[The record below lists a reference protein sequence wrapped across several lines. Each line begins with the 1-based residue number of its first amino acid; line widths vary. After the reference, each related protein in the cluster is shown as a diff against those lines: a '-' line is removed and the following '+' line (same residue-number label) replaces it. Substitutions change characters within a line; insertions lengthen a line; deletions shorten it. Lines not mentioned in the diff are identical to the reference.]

1 MGKATWRYQLD
12 MLGRGLY
19 ESLITHALEKEL
31 SSLDDNL
38 VLNRGNLRP
47 AEAGDRLALHL
58 YGLIASAV
66 SSVDDK
72 QRVERGL
79 DLAGQLVKKLAEF
92 VDDKSFNDEAPV
104 LDSSVLHAMLF
115 RNPDGTP
122 EEIVAPLIPLLDT
135 TLLTNAPGEPTV
147 GSQLEAEIHSAD
159 RIDLIMAFIR
169 RSGIRPFTKAF
180 KRHCEA
186 GRSFRVLTTTYTNST
201 EQAALEE
208 LVDMGADVRVSYDIS
223 GTRLHAKAWLFR
235 RPGGM
240 STAYIGSSNLTHQA
254 QRTGLEWNVRVSSA
268 RNAPVV
274 EKMSAVFESYWQS
287 GDFESFDKDI
297 FAQRTEQK
305 SCGPL
310 ILLAPIEIRLYPY
323 QQRMMEQIE
332 VARAGDQHANLLVSA
347 TGTGKTVMA
356 AVDYARLRDRLPR
369 ARLLFVA
376 HSKEILQQSLA
387 TYAHA
392 IRDAEFGELW
402 VDEQKPKEWQHVFAS
417 IQSISS
423 SGLTHLGQDHFDV
436 VVIDEIH
443 HGAAESYKKLLGY
456 IRPKELLGLTATP
469 ERADGQD
476 ILGWFGG
483 RIAAEL
489 RLWDAIDDHRLVPFD
504 YYGLHDGSDLT
515 GVTWK
520 RGKGYDINELTNIYT
535 ADEAWARRI
544 IAQLKRRVDDVLKMK
559 ALGFCVSVDHA
570 RFMARVFQK
579 HHIPAKAIWG
589 DTPKDERKAAL
600 KELSRGTVNIIF
612 SVDLFNE
619 GIDIPNVET
628 LLLLRPTE
636 SPVLFLQQL
645 GRGLRKAESKVSCTV
660 LDFIGQHRK
669 EFKFHPRLQAFFG
682 GSRRH
687 VEKQVQNNFPF
698 LPSGCHM
705 ELEPKAREIVLQSIK
720 NAIPSHWQA
729 KAEEL
734 KAFAEEGVV
743 SFGDYLNKSG
753 LELEDVYMS
762 GNDRG
767 WSSLKELAG
776 LAVLPAGPEERVLR
790 RACGRMLHVNDRFR
804 LDAYRSLLSQSSTPV
819 FDDLTS
825 RGARIA
831 RMLVASVCEQVLAKN
846 DGLAD
851 GLTLLWQHPQVRA
864 ELIELFDVLAGRI
877 DHIHFPLISHPDVP
891 LQIHGK
897 YTRVEML
904 AAFDPRPIAKT
915 QSWRE
920 GVSWLSQIRTDL
932 MVFTLD
938 KTIGQFSPTTRY
950 RDFAISPER
959 IHWES
964 QSMVR
969 ADSPTGLR
977 YRNQLTAGSHVML
990 FARENS
996 EDRAFWFLGS
1006 ADFVDYQGEKPMA
1019 ITWKLHY
1026 TLPGDLFT
1034 AFAAAVA

>member
-1 MGKATWRYQLD
+1 

-19 ESLITHALEKEL
+19 ESLITQALEKEL
-31 SSLDDNL
+31 SNL
-38 VLNRGNLRP
+38 EEGLVPNRGELRP

-58 YGLIASAV
+58 FRLIESAI
-66 SSVDDK
+66 SSVDDR

-79 DLAGQLVKKLAEF
+79 DLAGQLVNKLAGF
-92 VDDKSFNDEAPV
+92 IDDRSFNDEAPV
-104 LDSSVLHAMLF
+104 LGSSVLHAMLF

-122 EEIVAPLIPLLDT
+122 ETIASPLIPLLDT

-180 KRHCEA
+180 RKHCES
-186 GRSFRVLTTTYTNST
+186 GRTLRVLTTTYTNST

-223 GTRLHAKAWLFR
+223 GTRLHAKAWVFY

-287 GDFESFDKDI
+287 GDFEAFDKDI
-297 FAQRTEQK
+297 FAQRTVQK
-305 SCGPL
+305 PAGPL
-310 ILLAPIEIRLYPY
+310 VLLAPIEIRLYPY
-323 QQRMMEQIE
+323 QQRMLEQIE
-332 VARAGDQHANLLVSA
+332 VARAGGQHANLLVSA

-356 AVDYARLRDRLPR
+356 AVDYARLLDRLPR

-376 HSKEILQQSLA
+376 HTKEILQQSLA

-402 VDEQKPKEWQHVFAS
+402 VDGQRPREWQHVFAS

-423 SGLTHLGQDHFDV
+423 SGLPDIGEDHFDV

-443 HGAAESYKKLLGY
+443 HGAAASYKNLLDF

-476 ILGWFGG
+476 ILNWFGG

-504 YYGLHDGSDLT
+504 YYGVHDGSDLT

-520 RGKGYDINELTNIYT
+520 RGKGYDVNELTNIYT
-535 ADEAWARRI
+535 ADDAWARLI
-544 IAQLKRRVDDVLKMK
+544 IAQLKRRVDDVFKMK

-570 RFMARVFQK
+570 RFMARVFQD
-579 HHIPAKAIWG
+579 HNIPAKAIWG
-589 DTPKDERKAAL
+589 DTPRDERKAAL
-600 KELSRGTVNIIF
+600 TELSRGTIKIIF

-619 GIDIPNVET
+619 GIDIPSVET

-645 GRGLRKAESKVSCTV
+645 GRGLRKADNKVSCTV
-660 LDFIGQHRK
+660 LDFIGQHRR

-705 ELEPKAREIVLQSIK
+705 ELEPKAREIVLRSIK
-720 NAIPSHWQA
+720 NAIPSQWKA

-734 KAFAEEGVV
+734 KALAEEGVS
-743 SFGDYLNKSG
+743 SFGDYLSKSG
-753 LELEDVYMS
+753 LELEDVYMP
-762 GNDRG
+762 GNDHG

-776 LAVLPAGPEERVLR
+776 LAVLPAGPQERVLR
-790 RACGRMLHVNDRFR
+790 RACGRMLHVNDRLR
-804 LDAYRSLLSQSSTPV
+804 LDAYRSLLSQSTVPV

-825 RGARIA
+825 RNARFA
-831 RMLVASVCEQVLAKN
+831 RMLVASVCEKVLAKN
-846 DGLAD
+846 DSLQKGLA
-851 GLTLLWQHPQVRA
+851 LLWQHPQVRS
-864 ELIELFDVLAGRI
+864 ELIELFDVLEGRI
-877 DHIHFPLISHPDVP
+877 DHVHFTLNSHPDVP

-904 AAFDPRPIAKT
+904 AAFDPQPIVKT
-915 QSWRE
+915 QAWRE
-920 GVSWLSQIRTDL
+920 GVKWLPQIQTDL

-950 RDFAISPER
+950 RDFAISPQL

-969 ADSPTGLR
+969 AESPTGVR
-977 YRNQLTAGSHVML
+977 YRNQMTAGSHTML

-996 EDRAFWFLGS
+996 EDRAFWFLGN
-1006 ADFVDYQGEKPMA
+1006 ADFVGYQGEKPMA

-1026 TLPGDLFT
+1026 KLPGDLFA

>member
-1 MGKATWRYQLD
+1 

-19 ESLITHALEKEL
+19 ESLITQALEREL
-31 SSLDDNL
+31 SELDDGL
-38 VLNRGNLRP
+38 VPNRGNLRP

-58 YGLIASAV
+58 ARLIESAV
-66 SSVDDK
+66 SSVDDS
-72 QRVERGL
+72 QRVDRGL
-79 DLAGQLVKKLAEF
+79 DLAGQLINTLAEF
-92 VDDKSFNDEAPV
+92 IDDRSFNDEAPV

-122 EEIVAPLIPLLDT
+122 ETIASPLIPLLDT

-159 RIDLIMAFIR
+159 RIDLVMAFIR
-169 RSGIRPFTKAF
+169 RSGIRPFAKAF
-180 KRHCEA
+180 KKHCEA
-186 GRSFRVLTTTYTNST
+186 GRTLRVLTTTYTNST
-201 EQAALEE
+201 EQEALEE

-223 GTRLHAKAWLFR
+223 GTRLHAKAWVFHR
-235 RPGGM
+235 IGGM

-274 EKMSAVFESYWQS
+274 QKMSAVFESYWQS
-287 GDFESFDKDI
+287 GDFEPFNI
-297 FAQRTEQK
+297 EVFAQRTEQK
-305 SCGPL
+305 ATRPL
-310 ILLAPIEIRLYPY
+310 VLLAPIEIRLYPY
-323 QQRMMEQIE
+323 QQRMLEQIE
-332 VARAGDQHANLLVSA
+332 VARAGGQHANLLVSA

-376 HSKEILQQSLA
+376 HTKEILQQSLA

-392 IRDAEFGELW
+392 IRDSEFGELW
-402 VDEQKPKEWQHVFAS
+402 VDGQAPRQWQHVFAS

-423 SGLTHLGQDHFDV
+423 SGLTNLGQDHFDV

-443 HGAAESYKKLLGY
+443 HGAAASYTNLMGY
-456 IRPKELLGLTATP
+456 VRPKELLGLTATP

-515 GVTWK
+515 GVTWR
-520 RGKGYDINELTNIYT
+520 RGKGYDVNELTNIYT
-535 ADEAWARRI
+535 ADDAWACRI
-544 IAQLKRRVDDVLKMK
+544 IAQVSRRVDNVLAIK

-570 RFMARVFQK
+570 RFMARVFQRYD
-579 HHIPAKAIWG
+579 IPARAIWG
-589 DTPKDERKAAL
+589 DTPREERKSAL
-600 KELSRGTVNIIF
+600 NELSRGTVNIIF
-612 SVDLFNE
+612 CVDLFNE
-619 GIDIPNVET
+619 GIDIPNVDT

-645 GRGLRKAESKVSCTV
+645 GRGLRKADNKVSCTV

-687 VEKQVQNNFPF
+687 VEKQVHNNFPF

-705 ELEPKAREIVLQSIK
+705 ELEPKARQIVLQSIK
-720 NAIPSHWQA
+720 NAIPSRWNA

-734 KAFAEEGVV
+734 KALAREGVT
-743 SFGDYLNKSG
+743 SLGDYLSKSG
-753 LELEDVYMS
+753 LELVDVYMS

-767 WSSLKELAG
+767 WSSLQEIAG
-776 LAVLPAGPEERVLR
+776 LTVLPAGPAERVLR
-790 RACGRMLHVNDRFR
+790 RACGRMLHVSDRFR
-804 LDAYRSLLSQSSTPV
+804 LDAYRSLLSQSNVPV
-819 FDDLTS
+819 FDDLVS
-825 RGARIA
+825 REARIA
-831 RMLVASVCEQVLAKN
+831 RMLVASVCEQVLGN
-846 DGLAD
+846 DDGLEE

-864 ELIELFDVLAGRI
+864 ELIELFDALEAKI
-877 DHIHFPLISHPDVP
+877 DHVHFALNSPPNVP
-891 LQIHGK
+891 LQIHAK
-897 YTRVEML
+897 YTRVEIL
-904 AAFDPRPIAKT
+904 AALDPQPIART
-915 QSWRE
+915 QAWRE
-920 GVSWLSQIRTDL
+920 GVKWLPQIQTDV

-950 RDFAISPER
+950 RDFAISPQL

-964 QSMVR
+964 QSTVR
-969 ADSPTGLR
+969 AESPTGVR
-977 YRNQLTAGSHVML
+977 YRNQMTAGTHAML

-996 EDRAFWFLGS
+996 GDRAFWFLGN
-1006 ADFVDYQGEKPMA
+1006 ADFVGYQGEKPMA
-1019 ITWKLHY
+1019 ITWKLHHN
-1026 TLPGDLFT
+1026 LPGDLFA